1 MKRLFLI
8 TFILNVFS
16 VLPSLVYSQVIVKD
30 FDEVTKRAK
39 VQVQHVTTVE
49 STAKVPYVADIK
61 KLKKTTD
68 LPPEERQALEENSIP
83 DTLYIRQLKQQ
94 DQLLFQKSSVLKSGK
109 SVNSDFVNFD
119 LLHLKRWFP
128 FEDNE
133 E

>member
-8 TFILNVFS
+8 TFILSVFS

>member
-1 MKRLFLI
+1 MNRLFLI
-8 TFILNVFS
+8 TIILGVFS
-16 VLPSLVYSQVIVKD
+16 VLPNSVYSQVIVKD

-39 VQVQHVTTVE
+39 VAVQQVTTVE
-49 STAKVPYVADIK
+49 STAKVPFVADIT

-94 DQLLFQKSSVLKSGK
+94 DQLLFQKSSMLKSGK
-109 SVNSDFVNFD
+109 SVKSDFVNFD

-128 FEDNE
+128 FEENE

>member
-1 MKRLFLI
+1 MKRLCLI
-8 TFILNVFS
+8 TFILSVFS

>member
-8 TFILNVFS
+8 TLILSVFS
-16 VLPSLVYSQVIVKD
+16 VLPSLVYSQAIVKD

-119 LLHLKRWFP
+119 LLHFKRWFP
-128 FEDNE
+128 FEENE

>member
-1 MKRLFLI
+1 MKRLFL
-8 TFILNVFS
+8 TALILSAFS
-16 VLPSLVYSQVIVKD
+16 VLSGSVYSQVIVKD
-30 FDEVTKRAK
+30 FNEVTKRAK
-39 VQVQHVTTVE
+39 LQVQHVTIVE

-68 LPPEERQALEENSIP
+68 LPPEERQALEENSVP

-94 DQLLFQKSSVLKSGK
+94 DQLLFQKSSTLKSGK

-128 FEDNE
+128 FEENE